1 MGTLVRSGICWSRE
15 ALRDALSQKTCEAH
29 DLRILMSYAILC
41 NISNATCAKP
51 GNLCKNH
58 ALSNRIQKRTSAS
71 SRWSHL
77 PNLQNKPKI
86 HRRRHLTLV
95 RFKLCR
101 DEGLTE
107 PVVMADLLVKPIE
120 TQIIRK
126 VLPMWLLC
134 GLYPI
139 FPYFSYLYQ
148 KRRFRRHFIP
158 FSSNKVTNKLLC
170 LVISV
175 ANFGHVT
182 YPLSLLHQHL
192 LRRA

>member
-1 MGTLVRSGICWSRE
+1 M
-15 ALRDALSQKTCEAH
+15 TCAY
-29 DLRILMSYAILC
+29 LCLMQYYAIYIYIYIY
-41 NISNATCAKP
+41 ISNATCAEP
-51 GNLCKNH
+51 GSLCKSH
-58 ALSNRIQKRTSAS
+58 ALSNRIQKRKSAS

-95 RFKLCR
+95 RIKLCR

-107 PVVMADLLVKPIE
+107 PVVMADLLEPIE
-120 TQIIRK
+120 TQIISK
-126 VLPMWLLC
+126 VLPMWLAVWLVSD
-134 GLYPI
+134 
-139 FPYFSYLYQ
+139 FSYLYQ